1 MKKLY
6 FTVGL
11 SILSFFAFAQCPTG
25 QTEVTIDVGADN
37 YGYEIYWELAPTGS
51 NCGSTAILFSG
62 GSSAVGC
69 NANNVNSG
77 GYSSNTVIY
86 EGPWCLTD
94 GASYDI
100 ISRDGYG
107 DGGANFVTNIGSW
120 PMYNFSASSAS
131 ETFTFS
137 VVPPAAIDG
146 AMLKIKNPSYVL
158 VGNINLE
165 ARISS

>member
-1 MKKLY
+1 MKKIY

-25 QTEVTIDVGADN
+25 QTEVTIDVGTDN

-62 GSSAVGC
+62 GNSAVGC

-100 ISRDGYG
+100 I
-107 DGGANFVTNIGSW
+107 
-120 PMYNFSASSAS
+120 
-131 ETFTFS
+131 
-137 VVPPAAIDG
+137 
-146 AMLKIKNPSYVL
+146 
-158 VGNINLE
+158 
-165 ARISS
+165 